1 MPPSPAMDPTP
12 LEVVHS
18 SFASELT
25 TEEKHVFGQTTLSDV
40 LQTLSEMQLP
50 VIPEWRQA
58 LLNKLT
64 PALDSIERLAKV
76 LEVYLPDC
84 SGYIWVIVPQF
95 SVSTFYPS
103 TELEVLHR
111 AQ

>member
-1 MPPSPAMDPTP
+1 MPSSPAMDPIP

-18 SFASELT
+18 SFASQLT
-25 TEEKHVFGQTTLSDV
+25 IEEKHVFGQTTLSDV
-40 LQTLSEMQLP
+40 LQTLSEMQSP
-50 VIPEWRQA
+50 VISERQQA
-58 LLNKLT
+58 YLNELT
-64 PALDSIERLAKV
+64 PALDSIEKLAKV

-103 TELEVLHR
+103 TEL
-111 AQ
+111 